1 MTDKRDLEDRVADLR
16 DRLGGNEEI
25 LVARRDLATG
35 EVTDLDGNPVDLDNH
50 GADTLLIL
58 EESIVMER
66 ERAEKE
72 GHEIIGPYEDGPD
85 GRDLVET
92 PADRIGSDDLRDG
105 VTSR

>member
-1 MTDKRDLEDRVADLR
+1 MTGPTRRDLEKRVDDLADRF
-16 DRLGGNEEI
+16 GGDEEI

-35 EVTDLDGNPVDLDNH
+35 EVTDFDGNPVDPDDH

-72 GHEIIGPYEDGPD
+72 GREIIGPYEGGPE
-85 GRDLVET
+85 GSDLVET
-92 PADRIGSDDLRDG
+92 PVDRIGSGELQAG
-105 VTSR
+105 